1 MPQWSRLIR
10 FIAAEDGK
18 AYSGEPQVP
27 LNEDVAARF
36 AEGSKGAIKVNVLP
50 RDDPLDASLSP
61 SSTEVRTVK
70 KLLPLL
76 DPKAIPSIRALG
88 ANFVQPGQVE
98 AEAKSKRP
106 PIPILFFKPPLT
118 TVIGHGDAIRLPRE
132 LADQTDYEVELVVI
146 IGTEC
151 KDVKREDALKY
162 VLGYGI
168 ANDVSARKRMFAVGQ
183 WGLGKTADTYFP
195 LGSTIVSKGRR
206 SSLGDIADDLSQP
219 PQVSSQVLTNPEEVT
234 LRTVLNGKE
243 MQHGHTSQMLYGV
256 AETIEWLSQGS
267 TLHPGTIMSMGTP
280 PGEGFKRDPPVF
292 FKHKDECTISA
303 SHGIGSLSNP
313 VVDESKELKTPKARL

>member
-1 MPQWSRLIR
+1 MI
-10 FIAAEDGK
+10 
-18 AYSGEPQVP
+18 
-27 LNEDVAARF
+27 
-36 AEGSKGAIKVNVLP
+36 
-50 RDDPLDASLSP
+50 LDASLSP

-88 ANFVQPGQVE
+88 ANFIQPGQVE

-118 TVIGHGDAIRLPRE
+118 TVVGHGDAIRLPRE

-151 KDVKREDALKY
+151 KDVKREDALQY

-195 LGSTIVSKGRR
+195 LGSTI
-206 SSLGDIADDLSQP
+206 
-219 PQVSSQVLTNPEEVT
+219 VSSQVLTNPEEVT

-292 FKHKDECTISA
+292 FKHGDVCTISA
-303 SHGIGSLSNP
+303 SHGIGSLTNP
-313 VVDESKELKTPKARL
+313 IIDEPKKLKAPKARL